1 MKDTA
6 MVFIQN
12 WCITTIWH
20 CSGEGCNHECFWS
33 MSDINES
40 GIPICEKCGRDM
52 NYSGTIIKEQVLEHM
67 FDNVDAFS
75 RETKEAIL
83 KENEEI
89 YLKDILVR
97 E

>member
-1 MKDTA
+1 
-6 MVFIQN
+6 
-12 WCITTIWH
+12 
-20 CSGEGCNHECFWS
+20 
-33 MSDINES
+33 
-40 GIPICEKCGRDM
+40 M